1 MLSGMI
7 KIRKSHGVDGERI
20 LEIWRNA
27 VLATHDFLSC
37 EDRAAIDREVR
48 DFLPVAPLLLAV
60 DENDNPLGFMLLND
74 SHMEALFIDPAHHGK
89 GIGRSLVNHALTLS
103 PVLTTDVNEQ
113 NVQASA
119 FYFHLGFIRT
129 GRSEKDG
136 QGRPYPLLH
145 LKFQHQNQT

>member
-1 MLSGMI
+1 MI
-7 KIRKSHGVDGERI
+7 KIRNSRSADGERV
-20 LEIWRNA
+20 LQIWRNA

-48 DFLPVAPLLLAV
+48 DFLPAAPLLLAV
-60 DENDNPLGFMLLND
+60 DQNDKPLGFMLLNG
-74 SHMEALFIDPAHHGK
+74 SHMEALFIDPVHHGK
-89 GIGRSLVNHALTLS
+89 GIGRALVNHALSLFA
-103 PVLTTDVNEQ
+103 VLTTDVNEQ

-119 FYFHLGFIRT
+119 FYSHLGFIGT

-145 LKFQHQNQT
+145 LKFQQQNTT